1 MTFSINDVLNYIKD
15 IEQSDRED
23 TISVDEALYE
33 VTQIRKTLE
42 KITGTLS
49 TSDNGFLRLSILRA
63 KDLESR
69 LLHLLDELDQEE
81 GELNLDEVLTLSD
94 MSELNN
100 FLYGTKS
107 VKQTTPSKEVHSDDF
122 DIDLSQYFGTE
133 SSNKVELS
141 KDSSCQKHSKDP
153 SEDIHFESFLYG
165 ILSAINSI
173 SNKQ

>member
-1 MTFSINDVLNYIKD
+1 MTFSINDVLSYMKD
-15 IEQSDRED
+15 IAESDRED
-23 TISVDEALYE
+23 VISVDEALYE

-42 KITGTLS
+42 KISGTLS
-49 TSDNGFLRLSILRA
+49 DSDSGFLRLSILRT

-81 GELNLDEVLTLSD
+81 CELNLDEVLTLSD

-107 VKQTTPSKEVHSDDF
+107 VKQAVPSKEVHSDDF

-133 SSNKVELS
+133 SPNKVELN
-141 KDSSCQKHSKDP
+141 KNAPCQKHTKES
-153 SEDIHFESFLYG
+153 SENIDFE
-165 ILSAINSI
+165 
-173 SNKQ
+173 

>member
-1 MTFSINDVLNYIKD
+1 MTFSINDVLSYMKD
-15 IEQSDRED
+15 IAESDRED
-23 TISVDEALYE
+23 VISVDEALYE
-33 VTQIRKTLE
+33 ATQIRKTLE
-42 KITGTLS
+42 KISGTLS
-49 TSDNGFLRLSILRA
+49 DSDNGFLRLSILRV

-107 VKQTTPSKEVHSDDF
+107 VKQAAPSKEVHSDDF

-133 SSNKVELS
+133 SPNKAELS
-141 KDSSCQKHSKDP
+141 KDNSCQKHSEKP
-153 SEDIHFESFLYG
+153 SENIDFQSFLYG
-165 ILSAINSI
+165 ILSAMNSV
-173 SNKQ
+173 SNK

>member
-1 MTFSINDVLNYIKD
+1 MTFSINDVLSYMKD
-15 IEQSDRED
+15 IAESDRED
-23 TISVDEALYE
+23 VISVDEALYE

-69 LLHLLDELDQEE
+69 LLHLLDEIDQEE
-81 GELNLDEVLTLSD
+81 GELNLDEVLTSSD
-94 MSELNN
+94 LSELNN

-107 VKQTTPSKEVHSDDF
+107 VKQPAPSKEVYSDDF

-133 SSNKVELS
+133 SPNKVELS
-141 KDSSCQKHSKDP
+141 KGSSCQKNNKES
-153 SEDIHFESFLYG
+153 SEDIDFQSFLYG